1 MFSVRVVVLTYN
13 LSNCSDTTLS
23 FKTLMNRRRGEN
35 AGLSVLIIQSWTVE
49 QEGYNDGVPVTED
62 WFREHISGK
71 HNSEIGKD
79 LFPSWDQE
87 KQDKWLDEKEAYFRR
102 LYPSSHA
109 CVAYGQ
115 PLSMIFLETD
125 FCFLEG
131 ALSQEFFLHSLFVP
145 TMRCYLTLRHW
156 GKQAGGSTFGTCQG
170 PAQTDGLGS

>member
-1 MFSVRVVVLTYN
+1 
-13 LSNCSDTTLS
+13 
-23 FKTLMNRRRGEN
+23 MNRRRGEN

-115 PLSMIFLETD
+115 PLSMIFLESV

-131 ALSQEFFLHSLFVP
+131 ALSQEIFLHSLFVP
-145 TMRCYLTLRHW
+145 TLRCYLTLRHW

>member
-1 MFSVRVVVLTYN
+1 M
-13 LSNCSDTTLS
+13 D
-23 FKTLMNRRRGEN
+23 RRRGEN
-35 AGLSVLIIQSWTVE
+35 AGLGVLIVQSWTVE
-49 QEGYNDGVPVTED
+49 QEGYNDGVPITKD

-109 CVAYGQ
+109 CVAYWQ
-115 PLSMIFLETD
+115 PLSMIFLESD

-145 TMRCYLTLRHW
+145 TMRYYLTLRHW
-156 GKQAGGSTFGTCQG
+156 VKQAGG
-170 PAQTDGLGS
+170 